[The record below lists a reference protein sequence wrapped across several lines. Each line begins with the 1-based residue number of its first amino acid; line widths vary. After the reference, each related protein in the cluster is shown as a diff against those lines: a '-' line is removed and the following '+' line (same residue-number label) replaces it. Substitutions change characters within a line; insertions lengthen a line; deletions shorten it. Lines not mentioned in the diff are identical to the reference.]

1 MDCFWQDKLC
11 PNMRIIS
18 NLKDKKIEENGGIK
32 ESKEAKLGKVK
43 LKKKTSK

>member
-11 PNMRIIS
+11 PNMRIRF
-18 NLKDKKIEENGGIK
+18 NLNDKKNEGNGGIK
-32 ESKEAKLGKVK
+32 ESKEARLSQVK